1 MIYFHEIRNI
11 WETTEN
17 LLVLAVVLA
26 VWVWM
31 TIGYYDIWL
40 KKTKEKKWKILWA
53 CLYFASLFLHNSRIL
68 SFPVGN
74 WIPVILLFGEVVL
87 GSACAL
93 CYQESWERKLAASC
107 AWMVGMLFVH
117 VGLFSHLW
125 GFSDSS
131 AEQFLLLEQLT
142 LFGFLAWNGWCQRE
156 EERNSRSFYLF
167 GMSALPLGYGVL
179 YFVFRE
185 TDLYRIAN
193 ASIKNA
199 AIAAI
204 LVLDAATIFF
214 CKKMEDYA
222 RKEEETRMLRDLVK
236 ACSNQIALMQ
246 ESQQKMKAL
255 RHDLK
260 HHLVELANMAKN
272 REDEKL
278 QVYIGEMEQFLL
290 NPAEHSA
297 TGNASVDTILNYMLE
312 KAEQNGCQIETKLQI
327 PENWYEGSFSFCVIL
342 GNLLDNAVREAVKS
356 EEKYL
361 FVGICEKQGVL
372 IIQVK
377 NSCGEET
384 EEKRE
389 GDHGYGIENVE
400 RVVASLG
407 GEFTHEQGEGWYEAN
422 VMLYSRSVREGMTA

>member
-1 MIYFHEIRNI
+1 MIYFHEIKDI

-31 TIGYYDIWL
+31 TIGYYDICL
-40 KKTKEKKWKILWA
+40 KKAKKKKWKILWGG
-53 CLYFASLFLHNSRIL
+53 LYFASLFLHNSGIL
-68 SFPVGN
+68 SFPVGSRM
-74 WIPVILLFGEVVL
+74 PVILLLGEVVL
-87 GSACAL
+87 GSVCTV
-93 CYQESWERKLAASC
+93 CYQDRWERKLAAAC
-107 AWMVGMLFVH
+107 AWIVGMFFSH
-117 VGLFSHLW
+117 IGLFSHLR
-125 GFSDSS
+125 GFSSS
-131 AEQFLLLEQLT
+131 SEQFLTLEQLA
-142 LFGFLAWNGWCQRE
+142 LFGFLTWDGWYQRK

-167 GMSALPLGYGVL
+167 GMSALPLGYGGL
-179 YFVFRE
+179 YFAFRE

-193 ASIKNA
+193 FSIKNA
-199 AIAAI
+199 AIVAI
-204 LVLDAATIFF
+204 LILDAATIFF
-214 CKKMEDYA
+214 SKKMVDYA
-222 RKEEETRMLRDLVK
+222 RKEEETRMLRDLVE
-236 ACSNQIALMQ
+236 ACANQIALMQ

-278 QVYIGEMEQFLL
+278 QAYIGEMEQFLL
-290 NPAEHSA
+290 NPAEHST

-312 KAEQNGCQIETKLQI
+312 KAEQNGCLVETKLQI

-342 GNLLDNAVREAVKS
+342 GNLLDNAVREAAKS
-356 EEKYL
+356 EQKYL

-377 NSCGEET
+377 NSYSEKNG
-384 EEKRE
+384 EKRE
-389 GDHGYGIENVE
+389 GEHGYGIENVE

-407 GEFTHEQGEGWYEAN
+407 GEFTHELGEGWYEAN
-422 VMLYSRSVREGMTA
+422 VMLYSRNVREGVTA